1 MDTLHLFTR
10 SSADGRLECFPFVA
24 TVNSA
29 VNTYVVRWPC
39 FNPSLS
45 QRRFSHLQNEDT
57 TTS

>member
-1 MDTLHLFTR
+1 MDAGVL
-10 SSADGRLECFPFVA
+10 PFVA

-39 FNPSLS
+39 FNLVSLNGS
-45 QRRFSHLQNEDT
+45 FSHLQNEDT